1 MNDYRYVFRHVPTS
15 PLGRFG
21 LALLGIAILV
31 VSFFV
36 GLVFVAIVAG
46 LAILGG
52 LGLTIR
58 NWLVGRKAPS
68 KADEDLIEVEYRVVH
83 RDRNGDR

>member
-1 MNDYRYVFRHVPTS
+1 MA
-15 PLGRFG
+15 LLG
-21 LALLGIAILV
+21 LALLI

-36 GLVFVAIVAG
+36 GLVFVAVVAG

-58 NWLVGRKAPS
+58 NWLIGRKAS
-68 KADEDLIEVEYRVVH
+68 TAADEDLVQVEYRVV
-83 RDRNGDR
+83 RREQERKS

>member
-1 MNDYRYVFRHVPTS
+1 MRAFRYSFDRVPTS
-15 PLGRFG
+15 PLARFG
-21 LALLGIAILV
+21 LALLGLTILI

-36 GLVFVAIVAG
+36 GLVFVAVVAG

-58 NWLVGRKAPS
+58 NWLIGRKAAS
-68 KADEDLIEVEYRVVH
+68 SDEDLIQVEYRVVRREQE
-83 RDRNGDR
+83 RDR